1 MITKSEF
8 LTADQILATEPRIF
22 KVVDVPEWGGKVRV
36 RSLTGKE
43 RDEFE
48 AGLSETRG
56 SKTKS
61 NFKNF
66 RAKMVA
72 ICAVDAEGELL
83 FPHRYQVDKLGEKSV
98 AALQRVFNVCQ
109 ALNGMSDE
117 DVDSLT
123 EDFGPD
129 PDELSTSD

>member
-1 MITKSEF
+1 MSEKK
-8 LTADQILATEPRIF
+8 LLSAKDILDADIRQYKYVE
-22 KVVDVPEWGGKVRV
+22 VPEWGGVVRV
-36 RSLTGKE
+36 QSLTGKE

-56 SKTKS
+56 TKTKS
-61 NFKNF
+61 NYKNF

-72 ICAVDAEGELL
+72 LCAVDEEGKIL
-83 FPHRYQVDKLGEKSV
+83 FTNKFQIDALGDRSV

-109 ALNGMSDE
+109 ALNRMTDE

-123 EDFGPD
+123 TDFKQ
-129 PDELSTSD
+129 EAAEASTSD